1 MYEFWF
7 GVCVW
12 INVWRHLSVCRLEL
26 VYLSFYF
33 DLLLNK
39 VTAHIPVPASYISC
53 IYMCV
58 CVGVIENEYVC
69 VYVWLGRELT
79 LINSCFLPF
88 FASPRRVSSS
98 CSSGTFKSDIRF
110 MFVFPG
116 FLASLLVVAVC
127 CAWLVRAKSKKR
139 LETLKREFCF
149 FFSFHSVA
157 YYIQREE
164 RCERKER
171 ACGGDEMER
180 KGERES
186 ERDSVG
192 GQMTFFL
199 LFFISIFLAFSTSF
213 ALSLSLSPFTGF
225 LIKIKLSIGGKN

>member
-1 MYEFWF
+1 MCVRVTRTKTYIDQLLLLALLRQSPPGQLIMQLGDFQIRYSF
-7 GVCVW
+7 HVCVSR
-12 INVWRHLSVCRLEL
+12 VFGLVAGCRR
-26 VYLSFYF
+26 
-33 DLLLNK
+33 LL
-39 VTAHIPVPASYISC
+39 C
-53 IYMCV
+53 
-58 CVGVIENEYVC
+58 
-69 VYVWLGRELT
+69 LT
-79 LINSCFLPF
+79 GPCKN
-88 FASPRRVSSS
+88 
-98 CSSGTFKSDIRF
+98 
-110 MFVFPG
+110 
-116 FLASLLVVAVC
+116 
-127 CAWLVRAKSKKR
+127 KKR

-199 LFFISIFLAFSTSF
+199 LFFISIFLAFSQ
-213 ALSLSLSPFTGF
+213 LSLSVSPYPPLLVF
-225 LIKIKLSIGGKN
+225 L